1 MDLLQTDS
9 TTFQNIQQTHPT
21 HLRRASNLQMDP
33 SSAPRQFQKR
43 NTRQAQ
49 SPKRP
54 TRLCTTCIGRVL
66 AHRSAPRLPTL
77 AAAPNSIAQLTLGH
91 GNRPSWRS
99 RPASLTARAG
109 HAGPRAAATWT
120 AADGGLTS
128 SAATKA
134 PAAAAAVP
142 LVVMASDATAAR
154 HSLRVAGVRKSAR
167 RRCTCWGTQAMQAS
181 TTEAYAWRRY
191 LQRAA
196 FLVVRAGPP
205 SPAVRPGPIHGMGR
219 ALYAVRHTPSRDCR
233 AGTAQKQRE
242 MPMAE
247 PATRAHCS
255 KIMPRRAQT
264 LPASWGRLPAI
275 VCAPGPTL
283 SWAVQLGRLSW
294 RVDSGEA
301 LKTHLGAVE

>member
-1 MDLLQTDS
+1 
-9 TTFQNIQQTHPT
+9 
-21 HLRRASNLQMDP
+21 MDP

-66 AHRSAPRLPTL
+66 AHRSAPRLLTL
-77 AAAPNSIAQLTLGH
+77 AAAPKSIAQLTLGH

-128 SAATKA
+128 SAATTA